1 MNLSYN
7 AAGSVAPITA
17 FITDY
22 LLQNNNS
29 CLYVVYVFHDRMM
42 LWIEQYLVCNP
53 ADSISASHTLFWK
66 YASTYLF
73 YRSIKYNMN
82 LVIIKWYIMG
92 RYIIVLFVHS
102 SYCQL
107 FKDWN
112 YINVVN
118 VIVSVHQVFWITN
131 IAVVFDKVILPLT
144 WSLHT
149 TPKLMLITKYV
160 DGSVKQPC
168 KIPGKG
174 LLQSHLFW
182 LLQTSN

>member
-82 LVIIKWYIMG
+82 LVMIK
-92 RYIIVLFVHS
+92 
-102 SYCQL
+102 
-107 FKDWN
+107 
-112 YINVVN
+112 
-118 VIVSVHQVFWITN
+118 
-131 IAVVFDKVILPLT
+131 
-144 WSLHT
+144 
-149 TPKLMLITKYV
+149 
-160 DGSVKQPC
+160 
-168 KIPGKG
+168 
-174 LLQSHLFW
+174 
-182 LLQTSN
+182 